1 MPYFPI
7 KIKFKRRF
15 IVLLFLFLIT
25 TSVYASYKDSLTLWY
40 RQPAQIWDEALP
52 IGNGRLGAMVF
63 GGVITERLQ
72 LNEESIWSKG
82 DEYKDKPG
90 GYKYVKKIR
99 SLLFQGKYL
108 EAETM
113 AKEKLMTER
122 LPSGTNTYQTLGDL
136 HIKFEGVDNYKNYY
150 RDLDLNRAMATTRFT
165 SENVQHQRTV
175 FSTAKDQAIV
185 MRATAN
191 RPGNITATL
200 ALSRPGEGET
210 ITANGNKIILKHHLS
225 DGNGVQFEA
234 RVVVMTDGGT
244 ITVEGQQLRVNRA
257 NSIEIRI
264 VAGTDYSQGNPA
276 TICDTY
282 EQSLSGKNYQSI
294 LKDHITDYQRLFN
307 RVSIELPAT
316 EAAKFATDER
326 IAAQANGA
334 YDPSL
339 AALYFQFG
347 RYLLISSSRKG
358 NLPANL
364 QGIWADG
371 LAPPWNSD
379 YHININIQMMYWPA
393 EITNLSECHV
403 PFLEFIGK
411 LRENGR
417 KTAKE
422 LYGAKGFTA
431 HHTTDAWHFTTSLG
445 LPKYGLWPMG
455 AAWSATHIWEHYLFT
470 EDKTFLANYGYPV
483 MREAAE
489 FLSSFLVKHPGT
501 GKLVTGPS
509 MSPENVFV
517 APGGAQASIVM
528 GPAMDLQI
536 TKHLFENVISASE
549 VLNADEAFRNKLKAQ
564 LAKLTPSMIGKDGLI
579 LEWSSEELKQAL
591 PGHRHI
597 SHLYGLYPAGEFNW
611 NDTPE
616 YMTASEKVIKD
627 RLSKGGGHTGW
638 SRGWIMN
645 FYARLLDGD
654 KVWDNLADL
663 WAKKTYPNLFDAH
676 PPFQMDGNMGA
687 TAALAEVLLQSHANE
702 INLLPALPGA
712 LPSGKISGLVARG
725 GFIVDMEWDN
735 NQLLKATITSQ
746 LGNNARIRY
755 GSKVVTFKMEKGES
769 ITLDKTLRHQ
779 GNE

>member
-1 MPYFPI
+1 MPYILI
-7 KIKFKRRF
+7 KNKKRRYL
-15 IVLLFLFLIT
+15 IRVLFLFLTT
-25 TSVYASYKDSLTLWY
+25 TSIYASDKDSLTLWY

-63 GGVITERLQ
+63 GGVTTERLQ

-90 GYKYVKKIR
+90 GYRYVKKIR
-99 SLLFQGKYL
+99 NLLFQGRYQ
-108 EAETM
+108 EAEKM
-113 AKEKLMTER
+113 AMEKLMGER

-136 HIKFEGVDNYKNYY
+136 HINFEGVDNYSNYY
-150 RDLDLNRAMATTRFT
+150 RDLNLSRAMATTRFT

-185 MRATAN
+185 MHATASQS
-191 RPGNITATL
+191 GNITATL
-200 ALSRPGEGET
+200 VLSRPDEGEVV
-210 ITANGNKIILKHHLS
+210 TATDNRIILKHHLNH
-225 DGNGVQFEA
+225 GRGVQFEA
-234 RVVVMTDGGT
+234 RVVVIIDGGT
-244 ITVEGQQLRVNRA
+244 LKVEGQQLKVNKA
-257 NSIEIRI
+257 NSMEIRI
-264 VAGTDYSQGNPA
+264 VAGTDYFKGNPA

-282 EQSLSGKNYQSI
+282 EQSLKSRSYQNI
-294 LKDHITDYQRLFN
+294 LQDHITDYQRLFN
-307 RVSIELPAT
+307 RVRIELPAT

-371 LAPPWNSD
+371 IAPPWNSD

-393 EITNLSECHV
+393 EITNLSECHI

-431 HHTTDAWHFTTSLG
+431 HHTTDVWHFTTSFG
-445 LPKYGLWPMG
+445 LPRYGLWPMG

-489 FLSSFLVKHPGT
+489 FLSSFLVKHPKT

-517 APGGAQASIVM
+517 APSGEKASIVM

-536 TKHLFENVISASE
+536 TRHLFESVISASE
-549 VLNADEAFRNKLKAQ
+549 VLNTDKAFRNKLKTQ
-564 LAKLTPSMIGKDGLI
+564 LARLTPSMIGKDGLI

-597 SHLYGLYPAGEFNW
+597 SHLYGLFPSGEFNW

-616 YMTASEKVIKD
+616 YMTASKKVIED

-645 FYARLLDGD
+645 FYARLLDGN
-654 KVWDNLADL
+654 KVWDNLTDL

-676 PPFQMDGNMGA
+676 PPFQMDGNMGSI
-687 TAALAEVLLQSHANE
+687 AALVEALLQSYANE
-702 INLLPALPGA
+702 INLLPALPDA

-725 GFIVDMEWDN
+725 GFIVDIEWDN
-735 NQLLKATITSQ
+735 YQLLKATITSK

-755 GSKVVTFKMEKGES
+755 GSKVVTFKMGKGES
-769 ITLDKTLRHQ
+769 ITLDKTFKYQ
-779 GNE
+779 EDE